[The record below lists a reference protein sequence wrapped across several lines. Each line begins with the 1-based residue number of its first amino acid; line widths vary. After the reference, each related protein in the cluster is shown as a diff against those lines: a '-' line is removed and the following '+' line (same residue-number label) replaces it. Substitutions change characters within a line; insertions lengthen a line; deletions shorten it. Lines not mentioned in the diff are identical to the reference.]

1 MAYHYYT
8 YKNITLGIF
17 LGEIVK
23 MDFSAVG
30 KKIKELRKNIGL
42 SQEELAEGI
51 CTQAQISKIEK
62 GIVFPY
68 ASTLYL
74 ISQKLGVDV
83 NYFFDIGMTPRLDYV
98 QEVARQLKVSRRNH
112 QYEDMMDIVKT
123 EEENPLFAQNNKN
136 LQLLLWHKGI
146 YIFEVK
152 HDFQQA
158 IAVLD
163 EAINVTHAIGKVFT
177 ERELEILL
185 SKGAMYVKED
195 LEKAL
200 EVFEDINEQLKL
212 LPNLTDHTIKTRLYY
227 NMARVLTRLNKLKDS
242 NKYCQEAIRWC
253 LEKDTLY
260 LLGQLHYHIGY
271 NYELLGEKPYAQ
283 EFMKKALIVFELQQD
298 DKYIPL
304 INNKIK
310 ELSN

>member
-1 MAYHYYT
+1 
-8 YKNITLGIF
+8 
-17 LGEIVK
+17 

-98 QEVARQLKVSRRNH
+98 QEVARQLKVTRRNH
-112 QYEDMMDIVKT
+112 QYEEMMDIVRT
-123 EEENPLFAQNNKN
+123 EEENPLFAQNTKN

-146 YIFEVK
+146 YIFEVEK
-152 HDFQQA
+152 DVSKSVS
-158 IAVLD
+158 VLE
-163 EAINVTHAIGKVFT
+163 EAINITHSISKVYT
-177 ERELEILL
+177 ERELELL
-185 SKGAMYVKED
+185 LTIGAIYVKED

-200 EVFEDINEQLKL
+200 KVFENINEQIKL
-212 LPNLTDHTIKTRLYY
+212 IPHLVDHTIKTRLFY
-227 NMARVLTRLNKLKDS
+227 NMARVLTRLNKLLES
-242 NKYCQEAIRWC
+242 NKYCQDAIRWC

-260 LLGQLHYHIGY
+260 LLGQLHYQIGY
-271 NYELLGEKPYAQ
+271 NYELLGEKNTAKTYM
-283 EFMKKALIVFELQQD
+283 EKALVVFELQHD
-298 DKYIPL
+298 EKFAPL
-304 INNKIK
+304 IKNKIN
-310 ELSN
+310 ELATQV